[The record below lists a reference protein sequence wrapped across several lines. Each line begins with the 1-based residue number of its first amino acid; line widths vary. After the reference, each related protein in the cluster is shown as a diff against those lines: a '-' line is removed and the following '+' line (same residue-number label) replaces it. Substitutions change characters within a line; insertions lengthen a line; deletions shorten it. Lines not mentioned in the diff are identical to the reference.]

1 MSARLFI
8 DNVLIGFLHSI
19 RGAISVWNID
29 SLVEAKVAERYQRV
43 LAAKEKGFRVPYHKL
58 KAKKVPK
65 VSISF
70 QLPFFLKRLVL

>member
-29 SLVEAKVAERYQRV
+29 ALVEAKVVERYQRV
-43 LAAKEKGFRVPYHKL
+43 VTAKEKGFRVPYHKL
-58 KAKKVPK
+58 KSKKVPK
-65 VSISF
+65 VCLNYSSF
-70 QLPFFLKRLVL
+70 IA